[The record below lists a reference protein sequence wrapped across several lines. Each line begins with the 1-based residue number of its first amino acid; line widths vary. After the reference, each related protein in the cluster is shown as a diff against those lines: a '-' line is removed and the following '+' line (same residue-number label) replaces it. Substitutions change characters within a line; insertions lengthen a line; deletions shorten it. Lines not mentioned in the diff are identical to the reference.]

1 VVTIAQTDPIIN
13 SIVKYIVSSKD
24 IPVSDMK
31 TIIKATSTSTVF
43 GNSVITI
50 EGVSSD
56 LSKVK
61 VIVNYNPANQEIR
74 LNNF

>member
-1 VVTIAQTDPIIN
+1 
-13 SIVKYIVSSKD
+13 
-24 IPVSDMK
+24 MK

-61 VIVNYNPANQEIR
+61 VIVNYNPAN
-74 LNNF
+74 